1 MERLKLALTVAH
13 QALATLEEAQGAPL
27 PARERRDV
35 CILRFVYTF
44 EAVWKAG
51 QRFLLGVHGLDQAS
65 PKSCIRAFAALGLLD
80 QAQAE
85 QALAMADDRNLVV
98 HLYNEALAVELER
111 RLAAHVTL
119 LASWLDAMTQ
129 PL

>member
-1 MERLKLALTVAH
+1 MERLKLALAVAH
-13 QALATLEEAQGAPL
+13 QALTTLEEAQVALL

-44 EAVWKAG
+44 EAVWKAA
-51 QRFLLGVHGLDQAS
+51 QRFLLGVHGLDHPS
-65 PKSCIRAFAALGLLD
+65 PKSCIRTFAALGLFD

-85 QALAMADDRNLVV
+85 QALAMVDDRNLVV

-111 RLAAHVTL
+111 RLAGHVTL
-119 LASWLDAMTQ
+119 LAAWLDAMKQ
-129 PL
+129 H